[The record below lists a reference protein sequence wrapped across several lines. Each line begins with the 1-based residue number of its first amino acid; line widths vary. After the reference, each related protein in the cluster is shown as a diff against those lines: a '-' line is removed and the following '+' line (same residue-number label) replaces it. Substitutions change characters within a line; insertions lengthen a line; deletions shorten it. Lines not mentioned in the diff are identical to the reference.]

1 MSEREREITSHRRD
15 PRILVAHVVN
25 QFDVGGLEN
34 GVVNIVNGLPD
45 NEFRHAIIAMTD
57 RTALRGRLQRQDVP
71 VRTVAKRPGKDFGAY
86 ARLYRVLR
94 ELRPTVV
101 HTRNVGTIDCAAV
114 ALAAGVRWRV
124 HGEHGR
130 DEIDAD
136 GANRK
141 FLAIRK
147 AFNPMIH
154 QFVAVSQDIEQWLKT
169 MVGLRAAKVR
179 RICNGVDVA
188 RFHERSGTQQQVLPK
203 EHFPAGC
210 VVVGSATRF
219 SGIKDPMNLAR
230 AFVQVRERLG
240 AGGPDVRLLMIGDGE
255 LKGEVE
261 QYLATASQAH
271 AAWLPGNRDDVAEL
285 LRGMDIFVL
294 GSKRE
299 GISNTILEAM
309 ASGLPVVASATGG
322 NLELVLPGQTGEL
335 VEQGNSAALAAAIL
349 RYVQDP
355 ALRARHGSAARERA
369 VREYSIERMLA
380 EYRSMYR
387 DLCARR
393 KEAS

>member
-1 MSEREREITSHRRD
+1 MSEREREITSNRRD

-57 RTALRGRLQRQDVP
+57 RTALSSRIARKDVS
-71 VRTVAKRPGKDFGAY
+71 VRSLGKRPGNDWRAY

-147 AFNPMIH
+147 AFSPMVH

-169 MVGLRAAKVR
+169 KVGLRAAKVR
-179 RICNGVDVA
+179 RICNGVDVG
-188 RFHERSGTQQQVLPK
+188 RFHARRALQRVLP
-203 EHFPAGC
+203 EQYFPDGC

-219 SGIKDPMNLAR
+219 SGIKDPLNLAR

-240 AGGPDVRLLMIGDGE
+240 RGGPDVRLLMIGDGE
-255 LKGEVE
+255 LKAEVE
-261 QYLATASQAH
+261 QFLAAAAQSH
-271 AAWLPGNRDDVAEL
+271 AAWLPGNREDVAEL

-322 NLELVLPGQTGEL
+322 NLELVLPGRTGEL
-335 VEQGNSAALAAAIL
+335 VEQGNSTALADAIV
-349 RYVQDP
+349 RYARDP
-355 ALRARHGSAARERA
+355 GLRAQHGSAARERA
-369 VREYSIERMLA
+369 EREYSIERMLA